1 MLIKITNDTLSNHNK
16 DNGLTSL
23 IKPEYQPWKWI
34 EGEWIKQI
42 IETSNNEVSND

>member
-23 IKPEYQPWKWI
+23 IKLEYQPWKWI